1 MKKPHISIVVP
12 MYNESEV
19 AETCYQRL
27 KAVMEQYQEE
37 FRHELIFVNDG
48 SRDDTLSIIK
58 ALAKEDDCLRVIN
71 FARNFGHQIAVT
83 AGIHRAA
90 GDAVVVIDADMQ
102 DPPELIPEMVAQWK
116 EGYHVVYGQ
125 RQKREGETWFKL
137 ATAKGFYRILNKMT
151 EVVIPMDTGDFR
163 LMDRK
168 VVDVFKN
175 MPERSR
181 FIRGMV
187 SWIGFK
193 QKALLYERKERFA
206 GESKYPL
213 HKMLKLAADGILA
226 FSGKPVEW
234 IRNSGLVITG
244 ISKIMF
250 FIWLILLILG
260 DTSLLFY
267 SGWHSVLGI
276 LIGTQ
281 LLAMGIL
288 GEYLLRVYDE
298 VRNRPLYIIDE
309 EIPAKKARTGPRD
322 WEQKTF
328 GKIDIEAD

>member
-1 MKKPHISIVVP
+1 MKKTLISVVVP

-19 AETCYQRL
+19 AKSCYQRL
-27 KAVMEQYQEE
+27 KEVMTAHQSEYEY
-37 FRHELIFVNDG
+37 ELIFVNDG
-48 SRDDTLSIIK
+48 STDDTLVIIK
-58 ALAKEDDCLRVIN
+58 AIAENDEGLRVIN

-83 AGIHRAA
+83 AGIHGAK
-90 GDAVVVIDADMQ
+90 GDAVVVIDADLQ
-102 DPPELIPEMVAQWK
+102 DPPELIPEMISHWEK
-116 EGYHVVYGQ
+116 GYHVVYGQ
-125 RQKREGETWFKL
+125 RKKREGETWFKL
-137 ATAKGFYRILNKMT
+137 MTAKVFYRVLNRMT

-193 QKALLYERKERFA
+193 QVALPYERKERFA

-213 HKMLKLAADGILA
+213 RKMLKLAADGIFA

-234 IRNSGLVITG
+234 IRNWGLFVTG
-244 ISKIMF
+244 ISKGMF
-250 FIWLILLILG
+250 LVWLITCIIG
-260 DTSLLFY
+260 NEAALFY
-267 SGWHSVLGI
+267 TGWQSVLGI
-276 LIGTQ
+276 LLGIQ
-281 LLAMGIL
+281 LLAIGIL

-298 VRNRPLYIIDE
+298 VRNRPLYIIEE
-309 EIPAKKARTGPRD
+309 EISIKNKRTGPRD
-322 WEQKTF
+322 WEKETF
-328 GKIDIEAD
+328 GKIEID